1 MKRTKEQL
9 KMDKARNTAFNR
21 AEIAYD
27 ELIEQINTEFEA
39 VSESLSEALSALS
52 AAHEA
57 ALDQAAKD
65 LGLALDEAQR
75 AYAAGASHLT
85 HLLKWD
91 RKHFNISRQE
101 GTGSWIVSRS
111 KYGN

>member
-1 MKRTKEQL
+1 MKQTKEQL

-27 ELIEQINTEFEA
+27 ETTDRINTEFEA
-39 VSESLSEALSALS
+39 ISDALSEVLSTLS
-52 AAHEA
+52 VAHEA
-57 ALDQAAKD
+57 DLDQAAED

-75 AYAAGASHLT
+75 AYKAGANHLA